1 MGKETFLGKFM
12 RGYFTW
18 GLMIRSCKRKGEE
31 GFANAFSS
39 NLNTVNLKISP
50 VMVGDTPEN
59 KSLPDY
65 RIIE

>member
-18 GLMIRSCKRKGEE
+18 GLMIRSCKGKGAAAI
-31 GFANAFSS
+31 ANAFSS